1 MKLSSFPSRDDVFPC
16 TSCGEVFTRSHLLDF
31 HQATRHTLSELTDGD
46 SGLNIVR
53 IIFQSGWKGRRGK
66 ESDRVD
72 NSVVPVVH
80 RVLKIHSSPR
90 MLARFEEYRD
100 SVRSRAAARWAAG
113 CGGSADERCMADGNE
128 RLRFYC
134 ATFLCGLTQEG
145 GNLGICGSPFC
156 SACGIVQRGFA
167 GKDAD
172 GVATHATG
180 WGAHSH
186 PSLPEELEREFESM
200 KVRRAMLV
208 CRVIAG
214 RVALGGAGA
223 AGDGEGG
230 RGTYDS
236 VVAAERGGGGWA
248 AEDLLLVFDPRAVLP
263 CFVIIYSV

>member
-1 MKLSSFPSRDDVFPC
+1 
-16 TSCGEVFTRSHLLDF
+16 
-31 HQATRHTLSELTDGD
+31 
-46 SGLNIVR
+46 
-53 IIFQSGWKGRRGK
+53 
-66 ESDRVD
+66 
-72 NSVVPVVH
+72 
-80 RVLKIHSSPR
+80 

-156 SACGIVQRGFA
+156 SACGIVQRGFV

-186 PSLPEELEREFESM
+186 SSLPQELEREFESM
-200 KVRRAMLV
+200 KARRAMLV
-208 CRVIAG
+208 CRVVAG
-214 RVALGGAGA
+214 RAALGGAGA
-223 AGDGEGG
+223 AGDGEGDHG
-230 RGTYDS
+230 IYDS
-236 VVAAERGGGGWA
+236 VVAAGRGGGGGWA

-263 CFVIIYSV
+263 CFVIIYSI